1 MTNNMISLCVFCGS
15 SFGEDPAFS
24 KAASDLGRE
33 LARRGMRMVY
43 GGSDAGLM
51 GIAARSALAENGDV
65 TGIITREL
73 YERTDHLEVSR
84 IVIVDSMHERK
95 AEMHSSSNGFIALP
109 GGIGTLEELLESLTW
124 RQLGIHRK
132 PVGVLNT
139 SGFFDPLLSLLD
151 HLTYQGFLSEEIRSM
166 VVCEQHPGK
175 LLDRLF
181 PSTA

>member
-1 MTNNMISLCVFCGS
+1 MMNNIYSLCVFCGS
-15 SFGEDPAFS
+15 SLGENPAFS
-24 KAASDLGRE
+24 EAASNLGRE
-33 LARRGMRMVY
+33 LARQGIRMVY

-65 TGIITREL
+65 TGIITRDL
-73 YERTDHLEVSR
+73 YERTNHLEVSR
-84 IVIVDSMHERK
+84 IVIVDSMHQRK
-95 AEMHSSSNGFIALP
+95 SEMHSNSDAFIALP

-124 RQLGIHRK
+124 RQLGIHKK

-151 HLTYQGFLSEEIRSM
+151 HLTSQGFLSKEIRSLM
-166 VVCEQHPGK
+166 ISEQHPAE

-181 PSTA
+181 PSAG